1 MHRVPPLIVGTTP
14 ILAAKIRLLGKSA
27 SCIDVITGERDLPA
41 DFQLPGVRLLEGQS
55 VRTAHRQ
62 FRGRPLIVIDCGDE
76 KLNASLAGRALALGV
91 PVNVPDK
98 PTLCSFYF
106 GSIVDRAPVT
116 IAISTAGLAPVLG
129 QHLRAWMEDRLPAG
143 YGRLALYLNR
153 LRDRLH
159 HLPAAHRRAL
169 LRRAA
174 GGAGAALAIKGDDP
188 AADMQLFAKK
198 PLRPAP
204 AMPRSSVPRSLTCG
218 DMQVWIVDIGTGD
231 PELLSRRA
239 ASIVRNAD
247 MIINAGGPAEAILD
261 LARREA
267 DITILSKDK
276 AASLPASVL
285 TSMFAAVRRSA
296 VVVVLTSSAA
306 EKIGT
311 AITAFGGDEA
321 AVDILFPAAVER
333 AHHASVTH
341 YRPAL
346 TLVAGDR
353 T

>member
-1 MHRVPPLIVGTTP
+1 MHKVPPLIVGTTP
-14 ILAAKIRLLGKSA
+14 ILAAKIQLLGKSA
-27 SCIDVITGERDLPA
+27 SCIEVITGERDLPA

-76 KLNASLAGRALALGV
+76 KLNASLAGRARALGV

-106 GSIVDRAPVT
+106 CSIVDRAPVT

-174 GGAGAALAIKGDDP
+174 GGAGAALPLP
-188 AADMQLFAKK
+188 ATCASPPVMTGCW
-198 PLRPAP
+198 
-204 AMPRSSVPRSLTCG
+204 SL
-218 DMQVWIVDIGTGD
+218 
-231 PELLSRRA
+231 L
-239 ASIVRNAD
+239 
-247 MIINAGGPAEAILD
+247 AILSPI
-261 LARREA
+261 RR
-267 DITILSKDK
+267 TIC
-276 AASLPASVL
+276 AGVASP
-285 TSMFAAVRRSA
+285 MC
-296 VVVVLTSSAA
+296 
-306 EKIGT
+306 
-311 AITAFGGDEA
+311 
-321 AVDILFPAAVER
+321 
-333 AHHASVTH
+333 
-341 YRPAL
+341 AL
-346 TLVAGDR
+346 LRNRQNNGAGH
-353 T
+353 

>member
-1 MHRVPPLIVGTTP
+1 MHRVPPLIVGTAP

-27 SCIDVITGERDLPA
+27 ACIEVITGERDLPA

-62 FRGRPLIVIDCGDE
+62 FKGRPLVVIDCGDD
-76 KLNASLAGRALALGV
+76 KLNASLASRARALGV

-116 IAISTAGLAPVLG
+116 IAISTAGLASVLG
-129 QHLRAWMEDRLPAG
+129 QHLRAWMEDHLPAG

-159 HLPAAHRRAL
+159 HLPASHRRAL

-174 GGAGAALAIKGDDP
+174 GGAGAALAIKGDDT
-188 AADMQLFAKK
+188 AADIELFAE
-198 PLRPAP
+198 PLPNRPAP
-204 AMPRSSVPRSLTCG
+204 AMPPSSTHG
-218 DMQVWIVDIGTGD
+218 DGRLWIIDIGTGD

-247 MIINAGGPAEAILD
+247 LIVNVGGPAETILD

-267 DITILSKDK
+267 EITTLHQDQ
-276 AASLPASVL
+276 AASLSGSVL
-285 TSMFAAVRRSA
+285 ASMFAAVKRSA
-296 VVVVLTSSAA
+296 AVVVLTSGAA
-306 EKIGT
+306 EKLGAT
-311 AITAFGGDEA
+311 ITAFGGDEA
-321 AVDILFPAAVER
+321 AVDILYPAAFER
-333 AHHASVTH
+333 ADHASVQH
-341 YRPAL
+341 CRPSL
-346 TLVAGDR
+346 TLIAGDR